1 MKSIKKRPTIRDIAQ
16 LAQTS
21 VATVSWVLNGD
32 SRKFVSD
39 QLKERVLQA
48 AKVLNYHPNLLAQR
62 LKGKFQKL
70 LAIII
75 PQFENVFFN
84 RIVIGAEKY
93 ASAKDYKLLICTT
106 DGDSNKE
113 TAIINQL
120 IANWVDG
127 FLFTPTVDGS
137 NSVDAII
144 QAGAPLV
151 LIDRITKKN
160 IDYVAIDNFKTASL
174 AARFLFDNGHR
185 HIAYIGWDTGFDSIL
200 DRSKGFLKS
209 LNECGVAAKDI
220 IFKKCPRSVE
230 AGYLITNEILD
241 NHKPSAIFIDQS
253 NIAEGV
259 VQALRERKLNIPNDI
274 SILLYGD
281 PDWAKLNMPEFTAV
295 NLPDIQLGAEA
306 ARVLIDKLEGQEK
319 AVQKI
324 LLSGHIAVRGSVI
337 NLRSN
342 TGTSYGRY
350 LIQCA
355 TMKDPDEPEDKIGE
369 IDNNIKA

>member
-1 MKSIKKRPTIRDIAQ
+1 MKSINKRATIRDIAQ

-62 LKGKFQKL
+62 LKGKSRKL

-93 ASAKDYKLLICTT
+93 ANTKNYKLLICST
-106 DGDSNKE
+106 DDDSRKE
-113 TAIINQL
+113 AGIINQL

-127 FLFTPTVDGS
+127 FLVTPTVDGS
-137 NSVDAII
+137 NSVGAII
-144 QAGAPLV
+144 QAGVPLV
-151 LIDRITKKN
+151 LMDYITKEN
-160 IDYVAIDNFKTASL
+160 IDYVAIDNLKTASL

-200 DRSKGFLKS
+200 NRSKGFFDS
-209 LNECGVAAKDI
+209 LNECGVTTQEVV
-220 IFKKCPRSVE
+220 FKKCPRTVE
-230 AGYLITNEILD
+230 AGYIITNEILD
-241 NHKPSAIFIDQS
+241 NHKPSAIFIDQN
-253 NIAEGV
+253 NIAEGA

-274 SILLYGD
+274 SLLLYGD
-281 PDWAKLNMPEFTAV
+281 PSWAKLNIPEFTAV

-306 ARVLIDKLEGQEK
+306 ARVLIDKLEGREK
-319 AVQKI
+319 TVQKI
-324 LLSGHIAVRGSVI
+324 LLCGHLAIRGSVI
-337 NLRSN
+337 SIMN
-342 TGTSYGRY
+342 
-350 LIQCA
+350 
-355 TMKDPDEPEDKIGE
+355 
-369 IDNNIKA
+369 KAQ

>member
-1 MKSIKKRPTIRDIAQ
+1 MESIKKRATIRDIAQ

-62 LKGKFQKL
+62 LKGKSRKL

-93 ASAKDYKLLICTT
+93 ASTKDYKLLICTT
-106 DGDSNKE
+106 DDDSRKE
-113 TAIINQL
+113 AGIINQL

-127 FLFTPTVDGS
+127 FLITPTADGS
-137 NSVDAII
+137 NSVDTII
-144 QAGAPLV
+144 QAGVPLV
-151 LIDRITKKN
+151 LMDCITKKN
-160 IDYVAIDNFKTASL
+160 IDYVAIDNLKTASL
-174 AARFLFDNGHR
+174 AARFLVDNGHR
-185 HIAYIGWDTGFDSIL
+185 HIAYIGWDTGYDSIS
-200 DRSKGFLKS
+200 DWSKSFFDS
-209 LNECGVAAKDI
+209 LNECGVSTQEVV
-220 IFKKCPRSVE
+220 FKKCPRSVE

-241 NHKPSAIFIDQS
+241 NHKPSAIFIDQN

-259 VQALRERKLNIPNDI
+259 VQAVRERKLNIPNDI

-281 PDWAKLNMPEFTAV
+281 PDWAKLNIPEFTAV

-306 ARVLIDKLEGQEK
+306 ARVLIDKLEGREK
-319 AVQKI
+319 EVQKI
-324 LLSGHIAVRGSVI
+324 LLCGHISLRSSVI
-337 NLRSN
+337 NLR
-342 TGTSYGRY
+342 
-350 LIQCA
+350 
-355 TMKDPDEPEDKIGE
+355 MKRCE
-369 IDNNIKA
+369 

>member
-1 MKSIKKRPTIRDIAQ
+1 MKSIKKRATIRDIAQ

-62 LKGKFQKL
+62 LKGKSRKL

-93 ASAKDYKLLICTT
+93 ANTKDYKLLICTT
-106 DGDSNKE
+106 DDDSCKE
-113 TAIINQL
+113 AGIINQL

-127 FLFTPTVDGS
+127 FLITPTVDGS
-137 NSVDAII
+137 NSLDTII
-144 QAGAPLV
+144 QAGVPLV
-151 LIDRITKKN
+151 LMDYITKKN
-160 IDYVAIDNFKTASL
+160 IDYVAIDNFKTATL
-174 AARFLFDNGHR
+174 AARFLVDNGHR

-200 DRSKGFLKS
+200 ERRKGFFDS
-209 LNECGVAAKDI
+209 LNEYGVTTQEVV
-220 IFKKCPRSVE
+220 FKKCPRSVE
-230 AGYLITNEILD
+230 AGYLIANEILD
-241 NHKPSAIFIDQS
+241 NHKLSAIFIDQN

-259 VQALRERKLNIPNDI
+259 IQAVRERKLNIPNDI

-306 ARVLIDKLEGQEK
+306 ARVLIDKLEGREK

-324 LLSGHIAVRGSVI
+324 LLCGRISLRGSVI
-337 NLRSN
+337 NLRMK
-342 TGTSYGRY
+342 RY
-350 LIQCA
+350 
-355 TMKDPDEPEDKIGE
+355 E
-369 IDNNIKA
+369 